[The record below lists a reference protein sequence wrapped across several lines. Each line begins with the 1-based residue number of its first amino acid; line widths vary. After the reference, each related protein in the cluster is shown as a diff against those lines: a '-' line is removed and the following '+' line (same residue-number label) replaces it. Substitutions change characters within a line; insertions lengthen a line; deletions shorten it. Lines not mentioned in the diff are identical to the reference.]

1 MKALVLKQFGGTE
14 NFSMEEISEPQVGKG
29 GSPDTSKGY
38 RHQSGRCKNT
48 CRRRTGSAI
57 QGKPTDRNRLGRGR
71 HRHQGGG

>member
-29 GSPDTSKGY
+29 EVLIQVKAIGINPVDVKTRAG
-38 RHQSGRCKNT
+38 GGP
-48 CRRRTGSAI
+48 GSAI